1 MHSSPQPAPPRGLV
15 DRAADLYFK
24 LIELV
29 LVLCLGAMVFMVLG
43 NVILRYG
50 FNSGIT
56 VSEELSRFLF
66 VWLVFLGAITGM
78 RDNAHLGVD
87 MLVRKLPI
95 FGRKLCLALSETLM
109 LLCCVLFFWGTWQQH
124 DINVGNLAPVTELSM
139 EWVFGIAY
147 VSAGSMALLIVGKLF
162 RLFTGRLS
170 DDELIQVAESE
181 EQSVIDATTGNAT
194 TADATSMPS
203 PGQPIVAGSR
213 T

>member
-1 MHSSPQPAPPRGLV
+1 MHASTAAPAQRGLV
-15 DRAADLYFK
+15 DRIADAYFR

-66 VWLVFLGAITGM
+66 VWLVFLGAVTGM
-78 RDNAHLGVD
+78 RENAHLGVD
-87 MLVRKLPI
+87 MLVRKLPV
-95 FGRKLCLALSETLM
+95 FGRKVCLALSEGLM

-147 VSAGSMALLIVGKLF
+147 VSAGSMAAMIVAKLW

-181 EQSVIDATTGNAT
+181 EQSVIDATTSGGG
-194 TADATSMPS
+194 MPAA
-203 PGQPIVAGSR
+203 VAGSR
-213 T
+213 P

>member
-1 MHSSPQPAPPRGLV
+1 MHSSVAPAAPRGLW
-15 DRAADLYFK
+15 DRGVNGYFK

-78 RDNAHLGVD
+78 RENAHLGVD
-87 MLVRKLPI
+87 MVVRKLPVL
-95 FGRKLCLALSETLM
+95 GRRICLALSEVLM

-124 DINVGNLAPVTELSM
+124 DINVGNLAPVTELPM
-139 EWVFGIAY
+139 EWVFGVAY
-147 VSAGSMALLIVGKLF
+147 VSAGSMALMILAKLW
-162 RLFTGRLS
+162 RLFTGRIA

-181 EQSVIDATTGNAT
+181 EQAVIDATTG
-194 TADATSMPS
+194 TAP
-203 PGQPIVAGSR
+203 VAAGGAPASAALVGNR
-213 T
+213 P

>member
-1 MHSSPQPAPPRGLV
+1 MQTSPAGAARRGPL
-15 DRAADLYFK
+15 DRIADAYFK

-29 LVLCLGAMVFMVLG
+29 LVLCLGAMVLMVLG

-78 RDNAHLGVD
+78 RENAHLGVD

-95 FGRKLCLALSETLM
+95 LGRKICLGLSEGLM

-124 DINVGNLAPVTELSM
+124 AINVTNLAPVTELPM
-139 EWVFGIAY
+139 EWVFGVAY
-147 VSAGSMALLIVGKLF
+147 VSAGSMAMLILAKLW
-162 RLFTGRLS
+162 RLFSGRIS

-181 EQSVIDATTGNAT
+181 EQAVIDATTAT
-194 TADATSMPS
+194 APA
-203 PGQPIVAGSR
+203 PGAPRQAAIAGSHP
-213 T
+213 

>member
-1 MHSSPQPAPPRGLV
+1 MHPTPAAAAQRGLF
-15 DRAADLYFK
+15 DRFADAYFR

-29 LVLCLGAMVFMVLG
+29 LVLCLGAMVIMVLG

-66 VWLVFLGAITGM
+66 VWLVFLGAVTGM

-87 MLVRKLPI
+87 MLVRKLPV
-95 FGRKLCLALSETLM
+95 FGRKLCLALSEVLM

-139 EWVFGIAY
+139 EWVFGVAY
-147 VSAGSMALLIVGKLF
+147 VSAGSMAFLIVAKLW

-181 EQSVIDATTGNAT
+181 EQAVIDATTTTTGTEPRVAT
-194 TADATSMPS
+194 A
-203 PGQPIVAGSR
+203 VAGSR
-213 T
+213 P